1 MAVRKS
7 LNNAMRP
14 AWMVWF
20 LLWGCLLPV
29 GCDQVES
36 QFTYSQQTSELLPEA
51 QQALKATLQE
61 TYGTPAEPRI
71 PAYFPV
77 NRGGFLLDIEEI
89 AEEGREAIHFD
100 SQEFFKQEGLTLSD
114 LLKGKP
120 RVEFLFDPEALFD
133 ARMEA
138 IEEGE
143 SDPYAA
149 LQNLRLETLEL
160 EPARL
165 ILNQPL
171 PDWELLDEAE
181 QLVVN
186 PNAKLRRGSKLYA
199 QHCLHCHGV
208 TGDGKGPTAP
218 FMQPPPRDY
227 RLGIFKFT
235 STGPQQ
241 KISTADLKH
250 VLVEGIP
257 GTYMPSFNM
266 LPDADLDML
275 VEYVK
280 FLAMRGETEKNL
292 YIEMAI
298 DFSQKVLDDE
308 LADAADEEE
317 RAEIR
322 EDFAKE
328 LEKFLKQDYPEIE
341 LGVLL
346 DLAEAWERADAEETV
361 LWPSVARPDP
371 RSPSLANPELTSAEN
386 GRLLYLGKDAQCA
399 SCHGETGRG
408 NGYQTFQFQKK
419 RDGSLFE
426 VVGLHDDWGNPLA
439 PRDLTAGIY
448 RGGRRPI
455 DLFRRIYAGIKGTP
469 MPVFGGKGLTDA
481 QIWDIVNY
489 LYVLEGLGARG

>member
-1 MAVRKS
+1 MRNP
-7 LNNAMRP
+7 LDNTTRP
-14 AWMVWF
+14 AWWVWF
-20 LLWGCLLPV
+20 LLWGCLLPL

-36 QFTYSQQTSELLPEA
+36 QFTFSQQTSELLPDA
-51 QQALKATLQE
+51 QAAVKTSLQE
-61 TYGTPAEPRI
+61 TYGTPADPRI

-77 NRGGFLLDIEEI
+77 QRGGTVAEIEEI
-89 AEEGREAIHFD
+89 AEGNRTVIHFNAP
-100 SQEFFKQEGLTLSD
+100 EFFAQGGVTVVD
-114 LLKGKP
+114 LLREKP
-120 RVEFLFDPEALFD
+120 RVEFLFDPEGLFD

-138 IEEGE
+138 VEEGE
-143 SDPYAA
+143 PDPYLAFRD
-149 LQNLRLETLEL
+149 LRLESLEL

-171 PDWELLDEAE
+171 PDWELLEDAE

-186 PNAKLRRGSKLYA
+186 PNEKLRRGGKLYA

-208 TGDGKGPTAP
+208 TGDGEGPTAP

-250 VLVEGIP
+250 ILVEGIP
-257 GTYMPSFNM
+257 GTYMPAFNM

-317 RAEIR
+317 RKEIR

-346 DLAEAWERADAEETV
+346 DLAEAWEKADEDGAK
-361 LWPSVARPDP
+361 LWPSMARPDP
-371 RSPSLANPELTSAEN
+371 RSPSLANPELTSIEN

-399 SCHGETGRG
+399 SCHGDTGRG

-419 RDGSLFE
+419 RDGSLYE
-426 VVGLHDDWGNPLA
+426 QVGLHDDWGNPLA

-489 LYVLEGLGARG
+489 LYVLEGLEARG